1 MIKWLRRIFE
11 KIFSKKIKMLEAS
24 KEKNFID
31 NKKNDFRISL
41 KQEADP
47 EQEDGSGYKIVKRL
61 NLEDM
66 I

>member
-31 NKKNDFRISL
+31 NKKMI
-41 KQEADP
+41 
-47 EQEDGSGYKIVKRL
+47 
-61 NLEDM
+61 LEYH
-66 I
+66 